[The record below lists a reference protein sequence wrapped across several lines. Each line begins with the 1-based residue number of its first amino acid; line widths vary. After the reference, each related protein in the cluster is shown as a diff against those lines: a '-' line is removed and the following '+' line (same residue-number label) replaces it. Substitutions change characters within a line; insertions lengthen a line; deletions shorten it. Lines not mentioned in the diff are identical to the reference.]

1 MKPFLW
7 TNRCP
12 GIRLLLTCC
21 LLLPLVACKDEIPDS
36 QRWQATATRQI
47 VEDHRTFAR
56 LAQKQ
61 RDQAESFCASPG
73 AQGLKKIQ
81 ARWRDTMN
89 AWQRLQWVRFGPI
102 TRDNDDWKLQ
112 FWPDKKNI
120 LQRKVQDILD
130 GTDPITTESLARAS
144 VMVQGLS
151 AQELLLFD
159 PAFATVERFSGRQ
172 CDLLLANTRLTARV
186 VKRLAQQWE
195 DPQWL
200 RDWFN
205 PNPRPGVTAAQIRN
219 SELLDAMLTQVER
232 IKRDKLGEP
241 LGLKTRD
248 KKPNG
253 YFAESW
259 RSQHSLVN
267 IRHNLQAL
275 QQLASPSEGYGL
287 FLLLK
292 EKQQD
297 TVAEELI
304 IRLDNVDLALQ
315 QIHGP
320 LQDAVTDV
328 AQQDALQSSY
338 RSVGELAS
346 FIKQKLAPALGL
358 TLGFNASDGD

>member
-1 MKPFLW
+1 MRVKLFPIVI
-7 TNRCP
+7 
-12 GIRLLLTCC
+12 GC
-21 LLLPLVACKDEIPDS
+21 LLLALSACKDDIPEA
-36 QRWQATATRQI
+36 QRWQVTATRQI
-47 VEDHRTFAR
+47 VDDHQTFAR

-61 RDQAESFCASPG
+61 REQAESFCASPG
-73 AQGLKKIQ
+73 AHGLKKMQ
-81 ARWRDTMN
+81 MRWQDSMD

-112 FWPDKKNI
+112 FWPDKKNV
-120 LQRKVQDILD
+120 LQRKVQEILN
-130 GTDPITTESLARAS
+130 GADPITAESLSRAS

-159 PAFATVERFSGRQ
+159 PAFAELERFKGRQ

-186 VKRLAQQWE
+186 VKRLAEQWQ
-195 DPQWL
+195 DKDWL
-200 RDWFN
+200 QEWFH
-205 PNPRPGVTAAQIRN
+205 PAPRPGVTAAQIRN
-219 SELLDAMLTQVER
+219 GELLDAMLTQVEK
-232 IKRDKLGEP
+232 IKLDKLGEP

-259 RSQHSLVN
+259 RSQHSLAN

-275 QQLASPSEGYGL
+275 QQLASPAEGYGL

-292 EKQQD
+292 DKQQD
-297 TVAEELI
+297 AVAEELI
-304 IRLDNVDLALQ
+304 IRLDNVELALQ
-315 QIHGP
+315 QIQLP
-320 LQDAVTDV
+320 LREAVADAS
-328 AQQDALQSSY
+328 QQAALQASH

-358 TLGFNASDGD
+358 TLGFNSSDGD